1 MERWTGSSPRPRER
15 SKSPWRRPGRES
27 PRRSES
33 CPGSVASRPQR
44 SRATAVSRSP
54 GPSTARGTSDLR
66 SSRLPKP
73 AAGPCTSCTGRPA
86 PSRTC
91 STSSRRGEPDD
102 AGDVDHCPARAEGAV
117 RPAHGVH
124 PAGRL
129 HRRERLP
136 LFSSV
141 GPLRRRVAAPDV
153 RLPAVGAAVSRPG
166 GDDARPR
173 RGCTLGHARGRA
185 GAADQ
190 RAGAAARQVCRP
202 GALPMARPRHHAHHP
217 ARPRAGHRT
226 PGGDPDRAVCRCGAV
241 ALRPGRRR
249 RLGTASLA
257 VGVIVVNLVR
267 RHSGGRIDLTPGN
280 SFTLSHATRQV
291 LGTLPD
297 LVTVKLFASAALP
310 PEVAFLK
317 RDVDDILDDYRSAGR
332 GKLKLVIADPAADSA
347 ALREARTLGIPPVQ
361 FNVLGQAELQVKEGY
376 LGLAVRYADGVR
388 TMPFLQQT
396 NDLEY
401 RLTSDIRALTH
412 PEKTVI
418 AFGEIGDAASAR
430 SQRSFDALRERLGSH
445 YDVRPFGLADT
456 TIAPGVRVIAVAGP
470 PDLLTTAQLTRLR
483 AYLGVGG
490 SLLLMAGGMQLQISQ
505 QGPPFAVS
513 RRVGWNDLLKP
524 YRVAIASDMVYD
536 LASNVQVGTTAQ
548 FGQVLAPYPF
558 WLRALSTKASP
569 VNADLEAVLLPWA
582 SRIDTVHTPSIGVTP
597 LFVTSRAGGVQET
610 TVFLD
615 PTRTFSRDSLRRRV
629 VALLASPVR
638 PDTAKGA
645 PRGRVVV
652 VGTGDFASDR
662 YARNSP
668 ENLVFVENAVD
679 WLAQDDALIAIRS
692 KNRAPPP
699 LVFTSAATRRAVKY
713 GNVFGVPLLLVVAGV
728 LRLWRRRQTTRRT
741 YQPLAA
747 SSAA

>member
-1 MERWTGSSPRPRER
+1 MERWTGLSSRRRER
-15 SKSPWRRPGRES
+15 SKSPWRRPGRVS
-27 PRRSES
+27 QRCSGS
-33 CPGSVASRPQR
+33 CREFVASRPQR
-44 SRATAVSRSP
+44 SRSTVVSRSP
-54 GPSTARGTSDLR
+54 SPSTARGTSDPR
-66 SSRLPKP
+66 SSRSPKP
-73 AAGPCTSCTGRPA
+73 VAGPCTSCTGRPA
-86 PSRTC
+86 PSRNC

-102 AGDVDHCPARAEGAV
+102 AGDMDHCPARAEGAV

-136 LFSSV
+136 LLSSV

-153 RLPAVGAAVSRPG
+153 RLPAVGLP
-166 GDDARPR
+166 PQ
-173 RGCTLGHARGRA
+173 LGAIVASLGVLSHFSSIARGVIDLRDA
-185 GAADQ
+185 VYFVSLAVLFLVFAYF
-190 RAGAAARQVCRP
+190 ALLARKVTPQ
-202 GALPMARPRHHAHHP
+202 GEALKR
-217 ARPRAGHRT
+217 
-226 PGGDPDRAVCRCGAV
+226 
-241 ALRPGRRR
+241 L
-249 RLGTASLA
+249 RLGTALLA
-257 VGVIVVNLVR
+257 VGVIVVNLFGR
-267 RHSGGRIDLTPGN
+267 RIGGRIDLTPGN
-280 SFTLSHATRQV
+280 SFTLSDATRQL

-445 YDVRPFGLADT
+445 YDVRPFGVTDT
-456 TIAPGVRVIAVAGP
+456 TIAPGVRVIAVAGT
-470 PDLLTTAQLTRLR
+470 PDSLTNAQLTGLR
-483 AYLGVGG
+483 AYLDGGG

-513 RRVGWNDLLKP
+513 RRVGWNELLKP
-524 YRVAIASDMVYD
+524 YGVSIASDMVYD
-536 LASNVQVGTTAQ
+536 LASNVQVGIPAQ

-597 LFVTSRAGGVQET
+597 LFVTSRAAGAQET

-615 PTRTFSRDSLRRRV
+615 PTRTFSRHRLRRR
-629 VALLASPVR
+629 
-638 PDTAKGA
+638 G
-645 PRGRVVV
+645 
-652 VGTGDFASDR
+652 
-662 YARNSP
+662 
-668 ENLVFVENAVD
+668 
-679 WLAQDDALIAIRS
+679 
-692 KNRAPPP
+692 
-699 LVFTSAATRRAVKY
+699 
-713 GNVFGVPLLLVVAGV
+713 
-728 LRLWRRRQTTRRT
+728 
-741 YQPLAA
+741 
-747 SSAA
+747 